1 MGKFFVKQN
10 VDYKFDSAGRS
21 HITLH
26 ISLTNT
32 IADYY
37 ASRYELELVGENPQN
52 ISGRDSSG
60 PLKITTT
67 QTAPD
72 TTRVVADFNDVV
84 AGPGKTLNFS
94 LQYQG
99 KPAVRNGQ
107 IWEMSLPKLANP
119 AAVDE
124 YTLNLI
130 VPPAFGQ
137 PAYLSPPPASSEG
150 NTYVFTKNQLEHIGV
165 AAAFGNFQTF
175 SFRLKY
181 KLEGPSQ
188 IALPSDTAYQRIFF
202 DAISPL
208 PNSVTTDADGNW
220 LASFNSG
227 EITVTG
233 QAHLLT
239 NSSPSLPV
247 ISASD
252 VQVSYGSY
260 REYPV
265 QPLVTEWQPPL
276 FILPFIPSS
285 FRLQITNP
293 NSQAIYSNP
302 VTLPPYG
309 STVLTTRYTLTH
321 PLNFAPQSVTL
332 IAGSTP
338 ITYNIPQSLFLPWQI
353 SFAVLI
359 SLTIIAGSLYLQ
371 KRFRPGPVRR

>member
-21 HITLH
+21 NITLH

-32 IADYY
+32 TADYY

-52 ISGRDSSG
+52 VSGTLPVTTKSQGPDSTLVTVSIDK
-60 PLKITTT
+60 PAI
-67 QTAPD
+67 
-72 TTRVVADFNDVV
+72 
-84 AGPGKTLNFS
+84 GKDKVTEFS
-94 LQYQG
+94 LKYQG
-99 KPAVRNGQ
+99 PPAVRNGQ
-107 IWEMSLPKLANP
+107 IWEISLPKLANP

-130 VPPAFGQ
+130 VPPIFGQ

-150 NTYVFTKNQLEHIGV
+150 NTYVFTKNELSQTGV
-165 AAAFGNFQTF
+165 SATFGNFQTF

-181 KLEGPSQ
+181 KIDAPSQ

-202 DAISPL
+202 DEVSPL
-208 PNSVTTDADGNW
+208 PNSVTTDANGRW
-220 LASFNSG
+220 LASFNAG
-227 EITVTG
+227 EITVSG
-233 QAHLLT
+233 QARLLAT
-239 NSSPSLPV
+239 KNIEYDDVS
-247 ISASD
+247 ISD
-252 VQVSYGSY
+252 IQVSYGSY
-260 REYPV
+260 REYPT
-265 QPLVTEWQPPL
+265 QPLVSTWQPPL

-309 STVLTTRYTLTH
+309 SIVLTTHYTLTH
-321 PLNFAPQSVTL
+321 PLNFDPQSVTL
-332 IAGSTP
+332 LAGSTP
-338 ITYNIPQSLFLPWQI
+338 MTYNIPQSLFLPWQI
-353 SFAVLI
+353 GFAVLI

-371 KRFRPGPVRR
+371 KRFRPSSIRR